1 MHTESPVNLAASPPA
16 GVRPFLAALAIAV
29 AIDAA
34 LRWWIVATRGAQ
46 FEASAS
52 WFQSTI
58 GGTVLLHALVTVAF
72 FVLLVLAW
80 NSARAGRSPSR
91 RMLLWLGLLASATLL
106 ANLIAVNVAIYRRNT
121 GSYALLAQ
129 SFALY
134 AATNLIFVFWY
145 WFHDHLLRVMA
156 SPGARTGDFHFGIQF
171 PEERSAASGGG
182 CDGAPGW
189 RPGLVDYAYFTLLS
203 SNCFGSPE
211 GHVVIGRVLKLL
223 QIVHTVF
230 MIFIFIIIVARA
242 INTLG

>member
-1 MHTESPVNLAASPPA
+1 MSTESPANLVASVPA
-16 GVRPFLAALAIAV
+16 RVRPFLAALGIAV

-46 FEASAS
+46 FEASTS
-52 WFQSTI
+52 WVQSTI
-58 GGTVLLHALVTVAF
+58 GGTVVLHVLVTVAF
-72 FVLLVLAW
+72 FGLLAMAW
-80 NSARAGRSPSR
+80 RSARDGGSPGR

-106 ANLIAVNVAIYRRNT
+106 ADLIAVNIAIYRRNT

-134 AATNLIFVFWY
+134 AATNMIFVFWY
-145 WFHDHLLRVMA
+145 WFYDHPLRVMA
-156 SPGARTGDFHFGIQF
+156 SSAARTDNLHFGIKF
-171 PEERSAASGGG
+171 PEERRADSGDDA
-182 CDGAPGW
+182 DGAPGW

-230 MIFIFIIIVARA
+230 MIFIFIIIIARA